1 MKDKRKN
8 IKNAY
13 STKLLVIVAIM
24 ILLTLVSISFAS
36 KNKLN
41 KFSKI
46 ALKNDAET
54 TFQNSIN
61 NNLNQILL
69 SLNQNGTLTDDSGIV
84 TAINTTKISTGTGP
98 FDATEGAG
106 NDTSADDNIVRSFDQ
121 VTYAV
126 EATTAINNTP
136 HGSQDAQTAVS
147 FTGGYLCVKAVL
159 PEECIGKVEWDLD
172 SMGWAQETGSISAD
186 KRIFSAIYKM
196 SSDGVTVPGK
206 QELNLIVKVN
216 GAENN
221 FKFKPEVYMWLNGN
235 ETDESKSDY
244 EVVKTSEITETIVS
258 AAPKYNIRLKNNSR
272 LGRRVSINYGE
283 GNTIGRMYGYSITLQ
298 LYNDNIDKGM
308 KGIEIPTGDITF
320 DIDLKVTK
328 NKQGETTE
336 EDITNELM
344 PILWNYK
351 LNDEGTEGEI
361 AGRSMNFGELTDFAK
376 NGAPKGSKD
385 YDRKRCVYDSG
396 KVVMTQNGDKISI
409 KVSDYKFDG
418 TFPTYDYYYDKGQ
431 QAIYSKNIGCF
442 SAECFQIFLPEP
454 TNYEIND
461 TYTLKVSDTNMKAI
475 TPTQEITEQANNSD
489 DQIKSNY
496 ILGKQGKYDHY
507 IILYNTKDKYLS
519 STYNSG
525 DGRAIKGQEFI
536 AECHI
541 VQSPNADMGTELKS
555 VNKLVKFDG
564 DGIEPVLYNGT
575 NKYEAN
581 TDGMTWNMWYVT
593 KKDGSNWQSQEERN
607 NANIEDLN
615 IYNNMEDIPEGY
627 ICVGMFFESK
637 DGVLEIPSKSRTQ
650 YIRIK
655 FKIKEDAIVN
665 KTYGITQSDTYWWD
679 SLDRTTQTVLNK
691 NATYPRAVFEAKNQN
706 YINTEYNESGQIKG
720 ITHNGGYNFGQTVL
734 AIAADTK
741 VSKTVAD
748 ITSNGETKKNYDI
761 SKNEYEVTFKIQ
773 PILTLNGIE
782 NTEPLTNATIKLI
795 DTLPKGLKY
804 VKNSSNTETEPEI
817 TENEDGT
824 TTLTW
829 NVTGC
834 QSDKEITPVIYK
846 THIDENTKNMT
857 QYNNVV
863 VAECEEAGK
872 TSISLRTS
880 KASIQ
885 VVNLASHRLYKTV
898 EEPIIE
904 KNGMLHYKITYKNN
918 TENEFPEFQLL
929 DVLPYNGDNRNT
941 SFTGTYTLDHLD
953 INSEA
958 TLKVYTTDNT
968 NIRTNANVKNLDLST
983 WTEESNI
990 GNINKEATAIAI
1002 KGKIGALNKVII
1014 DVYLKTANNNA
1025 SDTYVNNATCQVSKA
1040 TEEIKSANVKIDV
1053 IDRKITGTVWLD
1065 ENEDGIMQET
1075 EKRLSNIELE
1085 LLNKDGTEAV
1095 DLQGIKIPNVKTNE
1109 NGEYKFTGLPQGE
1122 YIVKIKDTNY
1132 DITEKEVGTDNKI
1145 NSKFDLDK
1153 KTDVITDLNSEEK
1166 VSKESKYK
1174 NAGLKIQRINITA
1187 NKTWKDN
1194 SNVNGKR
1201 PTSIKLQLK
1210 NGEQII
1216 QEKLVTG
1223 NTTTNEGW
1231 GYTFTDLPKYNSEGN
1246 EIVYIVD
1253 EAEVNANDLKFYTK
1267 KVEGNSMTNT
1277 FTVPDEKISVTVNK
1291 IWEDNLNANRK
1302 RPTSVKLQVKNGTK
1316 IVKEQEI
1323 SGNVTTNEGWDYT
1336 FTDLPKYNAE
1346 GNEIVY
1352 TVDETEVNAND
1363 LKFYTKK
1370 VEGNLI
1376 KNTFTVPDEKIS
1388 VTANKVWEDN
1398 SNENEKRPTS
1408 IKLQLKKGEQV
1419 IQEQLVTGNTTT
1431 NEGWSY
1437 TFTDLPKYDAEG
1449 NEIPYTVDETEASTN
1464 DLKFYAKRIE
1474 GNTITNVFTIP
1485 NDKIS
1490 ITVNKIWKDNLNVSG
1505 KRPTSIKLQV
1515 KNGQDIVQEQ
1525 TITGNKTSEI
1535 WTYTFNELAK
1545 YDSKGNEIV
1554 YTVDEAES
1562 NLGDLEY
1569 YDKLVENDSI
1579 TNTFKVTEDT
1589 VESKITKTANKE
1601 KIEAEDEEIN
1611 YSIKYTA
1618 TINKYI
1624 GSATVTITDKLP
1636 YEIDISK
1643 SDLNGGTYNKE
1654 AKTISWTQ
1662 TIEDINTFASGK
1674 EKQILIDKEIKVVYI
1689 NTNQTNILKND
1700 IEGKIILNT
1709 TGKTDIKTD
1718 NSEVTLE
1725 IKPGK
1730 VITNHYLEGTTQKLA
1745 PSVTQEG
1752 KVGEE
1757 YTTEENKELLKQYD
1771 LVKIP
1776 ENKNGKY
1783 KKEEQ
1788 EVNYYYVKK
1797 KGTLIVEYIEKSTG
1811 NKLLDDKSSTD
1822 YVGEKYSTKPE
1833 EIKYYKLI
1841 EYKGEQEGEY
1851 KPGEQKVIYYYE
1863 KLTFNFTLNKKL
1875 SNITLNGE
1883 NIKNSN
1889 ELAKIEISSK
1899 EIKNTELKLLYEITI
1914 KNTGEIE
1921 GSCIVQDKIPKGF
1934 QIVESPQWKVSE
1946 DGDVTIES
1954 DILKPGEERT
1964 YQITLKWNA
1973 SEETFGTIENVA
1985 KIIDTQNEAQYEEN
1999 NKEDNEDKAIFIL
2012 SVKTGENIQS
2022 VVLFIVMICIIS
2034 IAIVIIK

>member
-1 MKDKRKN
+1 M
-8 IKNAY
+8 
-13 STKLLVIVAIM
+13 
-24 ILLTLVSISFAS
+24 
-36 KNKLN
+36 
-41 KFSKI
+41 
-46 ALKNDAET
+46 
-54 TFQNSIN
+54 
-61 NNLNQILL
+61 
-69 SLNQNGTLTDDSGIV
+69 
-84 TAINTTKISTGTGP
+84 
-98 FDATEGAG
+98 
-106 NDTSADDNIVRSFDQ
+106 
-121 VTYAV
+121 
-126 EATTAINNTP
+126 
-136 HGSQDAQTAVS
+136 
-147 FTGGYLCVKAVL
+147 
-159 PEECIGKVEWDLD
+159 
-172 SMGWAQETGSISAD
+172 
-186 KRIFSAIYKM
+186 
-196 SSDGVTVPGK
+196 
-206 QELNLIVKVN
+206 
-216 GAENN
+216 
-221 FKFKPEVYMWLNGN
+221 
-235 ETDESKSDY
+235 
-244 EVVKTSEITETIVS
+244 
-258 AAPKYNIRLKNNSR
+258 
-272 LGRRVSINYGE
+272 
-283 GNTIGRMYGYSITLQ
+283 
-298 LYNDNIDKGM
+298 
-308 KGIEIPTGDITF
+308 
-320 DIDLKVTK
+320 
-328 NKQGETTE
+328 
-336 EDITNELM
+336 
-344 PILWNYK
+344 
-351 LNDEGTEGEI
+351 
-361 AGRSMNFGELTDFAK
+361 
-376 NGAPKGSKD
+376 
-385 YDRKRCVYDSG
+385 
-396 KVVMTQNGDKISI
+396 
-409 KVSDYKFDG
+409 
-418 TFPTYDYYYDKGQ
+418 
-431 QAIYSKNIGCF
+431 
-442 SAECFQIFLPEP
+442 
-454 TNYEIND
+454 
-461 TYTLKVSDTNMKAI
+461 
-475 TPTQEITEQANNSD
+475 
-489 DQIKSNY
+489 
-496 ILGKQGKYDHY
+496 
-507 IILYNTKDKYLS
+507 
-519 STYNSG
+519 
-525 DGRAIKGQEFI
+525 
-536 AECHI
+536 
-541 VQSPNADMGTELKS
+541 
-555 VNKLVKFDG
+555 
-564 DGIEPVLYNGT
+564 
-575 NKYEAN
+575 
-581 TDGMTWNMWYVT
+581 
-593 KKDGSNWQSQEERN
+593 
-607 NANIEDLN
+607 
-615 IYNNMEDIPEGY
+615 
-627 ICVGMFFESK
+627 
-637 DGVLEIPSKSRTQ
+637 
-650 YIRIK
+650 
-655 FKIKEDAIVN
+655 
-665 KTYGITQSDTYWWD
+665 
-679 SLDRTTQTVLNK
+679 
-691 NATYPRAVFEAKNQN
+691 
-706 YINTEYNESGQIKG
+706 
-720 ITHNGGYNFGQTVL
+720 

-804 VKNSSNTETEPEI
+804 VKNSSNTETEPEPEI

-1246 EIVYIVD
+1246 EIVYTVD

-1267 KVEGNSMTNT
+1267 KVEGNSMT
-1277 FTVPDEKISVTVNK
+1277 
-1291 IWEDNLNANRK
+1291 
-1302 RPTSVKLQVKNGTK
+1302 
-1316 IVKEQEI
+1316 
-1323 SGNVTTNEGWDYT
+1323 
-1336 FTDLPKYNAE
+1336 
-1346 GNEIVY
+1346 
-1352 TVDETEVNAND
+1352 
-1363 LKFYTKK
+1363 
-1370 VEGNLI
+1370 
-1376 KNTFTVPDEKIS
+1376 NTFTVPDEKIS

-1554 YTVDEAES
+1554 YTVDEIES

-1718 NSEVTLE
+1718 NSKVTLE

-1776 ENKNGKY
+1776 ENK
-1783 KKEEQ
+1783 
-1788 EVNYYYVKK
+1788 
-1797 KGTLIVEYIEKSTG
+1797 
-1811 NKLLDDKSSTD
+1811 
-1822 YVGEKYSTKPE
+1822 
-1833 EIKYYKLI
+1833 KLI
-1841 EYKGEQEGEY
+1841 A
-1851 KPGEQKVIYYYE
+1851 PYE
-1863 KLTFNFTLNKKL
+1863 DKKQFMER
-1875 SNITLNGE
+1875 NIE
-1883 NIKNSN
+1883 
-1889 ELAKIEISSK
+1889 
-1899 EIKNTELKLLYEITI
+1899 
-1914 KNTGEIE
+1914 
-1921 GSCIVQDKIPKGF
+1921 
-1934 QIVESPQWKVSE
+1934 
-1946 DGDVTIES
+1946 GDVTNIIHDVGVPAHIKGYQYLREAIIMSVNDPEMLNSITKILYPTIAKKFQTTSSRVERAIRHAIEVAWS
-1954 DILKPGEERT
+1954 RGKMDTIDELFGYTINAEKGKPT
-1964 YQITLKWNA
+1964 N
-1973 SEETFGTIENVA
+1973 SEFIA
-1985 KIIDTQNEAQYEEN
+1985 LIADKIRLEY
-1999 NKEDNEDKAIFIL
+1999 K
-2012 SVKTGENIQS
+2012 
-2022 VVLFIVMICIIS
+2022 CR
-2034 IAIVIIK
+2034 

>member
-1 MKDKRKN
+1 MKNKRKN

-244 EVVKTSEITETIVS
+244 EVVKTSEIAETIVS

-272 LGRRVSINYGE
+272 LGRRVSVNYGE

-396 KVVMTQNGDKISI
+396 KVVMTQNGDKISV

-475 TPTQEITEQANNSD
+475 TPTQEITELANNSD

-655 FKIKEDAIVN
+655 FKIKKDAIVN

-817 TENEDGT
+817 IENEDGT

-983 WTEESNI
+983 WTEENNI

-1002 KGKIGALNKVII
+1002 KGKIGALNKVVI

-1053 IDRKITGTVWLD
+1053 IDRKITGIVWLD

-1145 NSKFDLDK
+1145 NSKFNSDK

-1194 SNVNGKR
+1194 SNVKGKR
-1201 PTSIKLQLK
+1201 PISIKLQLK

-1216 QEKLVTG
+1216 QEK
-1223 NTTTNEGW
+1223 
-1231 GYTFTDLPKYNSEGN
+1231 
-1246 EIVYIVD
+1246 
-1253 EAEVNANDLKFYTK
+1253 
-1267 KVEGNSMTNT
+1267 
-1277 FTVPDEKISVTVNK
+1277 
-1291 IWEDNLNANRK
+1291 
-1302 RPTSVKLQVKNGTK
+1302 
-1316 IVKEQEI
+1316 
-1323 SGNVTTNEGWDYT
+1323 
-1336 FTDLPKYNAE
+1336 
-1346 GNEIVY
+1346 
-1352 TVDETEVNAND
+1352 
-1363 LKFYTKK
+1363 
-1370 VEGNLI
+1370 
-1376 KNTFTVPDEKIS
+1376 
-1388 VTANKVWEDN
+1388 
-1398 SNENEKRPTS
+1398 
-1408 IKLQLKKGEQV
+1408 
-1419 IQEQLVTGNTTT
+1419 LVTGNTTT

-1490 ITVNKIWKDNLNVSG
+1490 ITVNKIWKDNLNVNG

-1525 TITGNKTSEI
+1525 TVTGNKTSEI

-1554 YTVDEAES
+1554 YTVDETES

-1579 TNTFKVTEDT
+1579 TNTFKVIEDT

-1718 NSEVTLE
+1718 NSQVTLE
-1725 IKPGK
+1725 IKAGK

-1964 YQITLKWNA
+1964 YQITLKWNT
-1973 SEETFGTIENVA
+1973 SEGTFGTIENVA

-2012 SVKTGENIQS
+2012 SIKTGENVQS

>member
-396 KVVMTQNGDKISI
+396 KVVMTQNGDKISV

-461 TYTLKVSDTNMKAI
+461 TYTLKVSNTNMKAI

-655 FKIKEDAIVN
+655 FKIKKDAIVN

-958 TLKVYTTDNT
+958 TLKVYTTDDT

-983 WTEESNI
+983 WIEESNI

-1145 NSKFDLDK
+1145 NSKFDSDK

-1231 GYTFTDLPKYNSEGN
+1231 GYTFTDLPKYNSE
-1246 EIVYIVD
+1246 
-1253 EAEVNANDLKFYTK
+1253 
-1267 KVEGNSMTNT
+1267 
-1277 FTVPDEKISVTVNK
+1277 
-1291 IWEDNLNANRK
+1291 
-1302 RPTSVKLQVKNGTK
+1302 
-1316 IVKEQEI
+1316 
-1323 SGNVTTNEGWDYT
+1323 
-1336 FTDLPKYNAE
+1336 
-1346 GNEIVY
+1346 
-1352 TVDETEVNAND
+1352 
-1363 LKFYTKK
+1363 
-1370 VEGNLI
+1370 
-1376 KNTFTVPDEKIS
+1376 
-1388 VTANKVWEDN
+1388 
-1398 SNENEKRPTS
+1398 
-1408 IKLQLKKGEQV
+1408 
-1419 IQEQLVTGNTTT
+1419 
-1431 NEGWSY
+1431 
-1437 TFTDLPKYDAEG
+1437 
-1449 NEIPYTVDETEASTN
+1449 
-1464 DLKFYAKRIE
+1464 
-1474 GNTITNVFTIP
+1474 
-1485 NDKIS
+1485 
-1490 ITVNKIWKDNLNVSG
+1490 
-1505 KRPTSIKLQV
+1505 
-1515 KNGQDIVQEQ
+1515 
-1525 TITGNKTSEI
+1525 
-1535 WTYTFNELAK
+1535 
-1545 YDSKGNEIV
+1545 GNEIV

-1914 KNTGEIE
+1914 KNIGEIE

-2034 IAIVIIK
+2034 IAIIIK